1 MGLGSVGPH
10 SLQIK
15 VKSAFQGHAARAL
28 YLNAAAKGSGH
39 QNSSFV
45 DSYQMLHVRLCSQL
59 ID

>member
-15 VKSAFQGHAARAL
+15 VKSAFQGHAVRAL

-39 QNSSFV
+39 
-45 DSYQMLHVRLCSQL
+45 
-59 ID
+59 